1 MVCGGLVLTY
11 SLLHLLN
18 GYVNLPFKINDVL
31 QTVVVLYIL
40 CGIFIMFF
48 VTCMS
53 YSLTRF
59 ATAVSFL
66 IYSILYLNDPCT
78 HCSHCSLIYN
88 LMSVFS
94 KKESHVLITHTSHDG
109 MYM

>member
-31 QTVVVLYIL
+31 QTVVVIYIL

-53 YSLTRF
+53 
-59 ATAVSFL
+59 
-66 IYSILYLNDPCT
+66 
-78 HCSHCSLIYN
+78 
-88 LMSVFS
+88 
-94 KKESHVLITHTSHDG
+94 
-109 MYM
+109 